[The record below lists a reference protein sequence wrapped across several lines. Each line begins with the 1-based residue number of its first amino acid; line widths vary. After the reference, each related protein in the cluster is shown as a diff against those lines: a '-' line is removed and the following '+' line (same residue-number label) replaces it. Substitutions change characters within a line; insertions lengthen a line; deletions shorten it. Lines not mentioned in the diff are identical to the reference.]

1 MNTYRA
7 YYDLP
12 SLGKRPY
19 LEIDAE
25 TESDAM
31 TQAIAKV
38 GKPDELRL
46 MGEEETH

>member
-19 LEIDAE
+19 LTIDAVDE
-25 TESDAM
+25 ADAM

-38 GKPDELRL
+38 GVPDEIRL
-46 MGEEETH
+46 EEEPT